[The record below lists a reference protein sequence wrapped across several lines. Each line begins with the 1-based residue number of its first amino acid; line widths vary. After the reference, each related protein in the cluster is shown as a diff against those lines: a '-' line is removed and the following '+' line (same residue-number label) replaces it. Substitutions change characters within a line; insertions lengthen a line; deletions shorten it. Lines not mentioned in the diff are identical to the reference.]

1 MGRLLV
7 VTYHYVRDLP
17 KTDYPRIKGLLTD
30 TFRRQVDSLRA
41 NYEMATW
48 ESLVAYLDGTYQP
61 RRDLCYLTFDDG
73 LKDHYKNVL
82 PILVERGISG
92 AFFIVTASLESGWVA
107 SAHKNHF
114 LIATLPFDR
123 LYKRFEQKVRS
134 LVPGDVDEPDEA
146 TVRRAHP
153 WDEPKVARY
162 KYLVNYGLPVEIREL
177 VLDHLFEETFGD
189 QSRFASD
196 LYMNWDDVA
205 SLQSA
210 GMMVGGHS
218 HRHRALATLEPG
230 AQAEDLRTCLEVI
243 QKHCPDKMAPPFC
256 YPYGMADSFSD
267 DTVRLVQETGFSA
280 AFTFL
285 HGWNQ
290 PGVDRYR
297 LNRVDTNEVAK
308 WV

>member
-1 MGRLLV
+1 
-7 VTYHYVRDLP
+7 
-17 KTDYPRIKGLLTD
+17 LTD
-30 TFRRQVDSLRA
+30 AFRRQVDSLRA

-48 ESLVAYLDGTYQP
+48 ESLVAYLDGIYQP

-92 AFFIVTASLESGWVA
+92 AFFVVTASLESGWVA

-114 LIATLPFDR
+114 LMATLPFDG
-123 LYKRFEQKVRS
+123 LYTRFEQKVRN
-134 LVPGDVDEPDEA
+134 LVPRGVHEPDEA

-162 KYLVNYGLPVEIREL
+162 KYLVNYGLPVEVREL

-189 QSRFASD
+189 QNRFASD

-205 SLQSA
+205 SLKSA
-210 GMMVGGHS
+210 GMTVGGHS

-230 AQAEDLRTCLEVI
+230 AQVEDLRTCLEVI
-243 QKHCPDKMAPPFC
+243 QKHCPDKTALPFC

-297 LNRVDTNEVAK
+297 LNRIDTNEVAK